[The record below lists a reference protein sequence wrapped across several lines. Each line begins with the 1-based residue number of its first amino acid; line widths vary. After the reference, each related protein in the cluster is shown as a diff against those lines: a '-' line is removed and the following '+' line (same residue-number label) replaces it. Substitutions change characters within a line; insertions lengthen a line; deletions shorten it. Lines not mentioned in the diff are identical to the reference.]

1 MKKLAIFIMVALLGT
16 FFVNQVNAQQGTFV
30 LWRVNDA
37 VPGEEMEVSISND
50 NVNIYTYTFVTP
62 DDVKQHP
69 FMPDMKFYDFTK
81 RLPVTLSENEMAI
94 MCIRPADLNK
104 DEYQCTEI
112 FVTNNMARGIMYNSF
127 EEEPGYHYT

>member
-1 MKKLAIFIMVALLGT
+1 MKILAIFILVAVLGV
-16 FFVNQVNAQQGTFV
+16 FGNQVYAQKQGTFA
-30 LWRVNDA
+30 LWRINDA

-69 FMPDMKFYDFTK
+69 FMPDMKFYDFTR
-81 RLPVTLSENEMAI
+81 RLPATLSENEMAI
-94 MCIRPADLNK
+94 MCIRPADSNK